1 MTEQNMSLWDG
12 TEAPAWYLDRE
23 VFEAHTDRPPADAAA
38 DLRNAARYIDEHGW
52 SKYEMEDPNGGVC
65 ALGGIA
71 KATGYTGVLRTPA
84 VPRYV
89 AAQAALL
96 TFLNKDRVNP
106 SDQIGFVPSWNDEEA
121 ADQAEVPATLEKAAA
136 WIEEQA

>member
-1 MTEQNMSLWDG
+1 MINYEFAQPQEG
-12 TEAPAWYLDRE
+12 PVWYLEGE
-23 VFEAHTDRPPADAAA
+23 VWEAHVPDQMPVEAAA

-52 SKYEMEDPNGGVC
+52 SRHCMEDVDGGVC

-71 KATGYTGVLRTPA
+71 KATGYTGLLGVPA

-89 AAQAALL
+89 AAQAGLIA
-96 TFLNKDRVNP
+96 FLNLDR
-106 SDQIGFVPSWNDEEA
+106 DVPAQLACVPYWNDSQA
-121 ADQAEVPATLEKAAA
+121 ADQAEVTAALEKAAA